1 MNQKIRPRGPLNAN
15 VTPPGSKSITN
26 RALLLAALTDG
37 TTTLNGVLDAE
48 DTQIMLNALRTLGL
62 DVLHD
67 PQTKQVEVDG
77 NGGIYPVKDA
87 EIYVGNSGTSARFL
101 AAALSFANGNYR
113 LHGKP
118 RMHERPIRDL
128 VDALAQLGA
137 DIRCENGNDCLP
149 VQIRGLRCATSP
161 ALLRGAMFPALLR
174 SATVSGSLSSQYLSA
189 LLMAAPLATER
200 GDVEIR
206 LAGELVSGPYVTMT
220 LAMIRSF
227 GVRVETDDKLTSFRF
242 ARNSTYEP
250 QMNYRIEPD
259 ASAASYFFAAAA
271 ICGGTVR
278 IPGLSLKSLQGDVAF
293 VDCLCEM
300 GCTAA
305 YCSDAIIV
313 SHAPGSPLRGIS
325 VDMNSFSD
333 TAQTLAA
340 VALFAEGPTEIRNI
354 EHVRLKETD
363 RIAALAKELRK
374 FGAVVEE
381 RPDGLKITPPKRL
394 KPATVET
401 YDDHRM
407 AMSFA
412 IVGLRQPGVVIRDP
426 NCVEKTFP
434 EFFTVLDKLQTR

>member
-1 MNQKIRPRGPLNAN
+1 MMKIRSRGPVDAV

-26 RALLLAALTDG
+26 RALLLAALADG

-48 DTQIMLNALRTLGL
+48 DSQMMLGALRTLGV
-62 DVLHD
+62 DVHHD
-67 PQTKQVEVDG
+67 PQDQQVEVTG
-77 NGGIYPVKDA
+77 CGGIYPTKDA
-87 EIYVGNSGTSARFL
+87 GIYVGNSGTSARFL
-101 AAALSFANGNYR
+101 AAALCFADGNYR

-128 VDALAQLGA
+128 VDALSQLGA
-137 DIRCENGNDCLP
+137 DICCENADGCLP
-149 VQIRGLRCATSP
+149 IRIRGLRTP
-161 ALLRGAMFPALLR
+161 KKRR
-174 SATVSGSLSSQYLSA
+174 ITVSGELSSQYLSA
-189 LLMAAPLATER
+189 LLMAAPLATKR
-200 GDVEIR
+200 CDVEIR
-206 LAGELVSGPYVTMT
+206 LAGELVSVPYVTMT

-227 GVRVETDDKLTSFRF
+227 GVDVETDDNLTSFRF
-242 ARNSTYEP
+242 GRNSVYQP
-250 QMNYRIEPD
+250 QEEYRIEPD

-278 IPGLSLKSLQGDVAF
+278 IPGLSQESLQGDVKF

-300 GCTAA
+300 GCVAA
-305 YCSDAIIV
+305 YCRDAIIV
-313 SHAPGSPLRGIS
+313 SHTPSLPLRGIS

-354 EHVRLKETD
+354 GHVRLKETD
-363 RIAALAKELRK
+363 RIAAVAAELRK

-381 RPDGLKITPPKRL
+381 RPDGLTIAPPKRL
-394 KPATVET
+394 TPATVET

-412 IVGLRQPGVVIRDP
+412 VVGLRLPGTVICDP

-434 EFFTVLDKLQTR
+434 EFFSELDKLTEQQPRGESGCNFPR